1 MDMMVKPQLMRDAV
15 IETIIE
21 AAAKDRDI
29 LFISADLGAA
39 ALDGFRRDFPD
50 QFIHAGIA
58 EQNMV
63 DLASGLALSGKKVF
77 LYAMAPFITARC
89 YEQVK
94 CVIASMNLPVTLIAV
109 GVGLGYDHATLTH
122 FTPEDIACMRALNGI
137 EVLTPSDAPSAA
149 AIARACIDDP
159 KFRYIRLERQPL
171 ASLYHG
177 GFDTALEDGF
187 GHLTAGSRV
196 AIVACGYLTHKALA
210 AADELRDAGIE
221 AGVVDLVRAK
231 PLDGN
236 KLTDLFAG
244 YDAVL
249 TVEEQLLEGGMG
261 SAVAEALID
270 AADGRGGLPPIK
282 RLGLRDGFEVVNG
295 SRDELHR
302 LYGIGTPDIAAAA
315 RDLAEAQSAEA
326 QSAKAQPA

>member
-1 MDMMVKPQLMRDAV
+1 MDMVVKPKLQRDAV
-15 IETIIE
+15 IETIV
-21 AAAKDRDI
+21 AAARKDKDI
-29 LFISADLGAA
+29 LLISADLGAA
-39 ALDGFRRDFPD
+39 ALDSFREDFPD

-137 EVLTPSDAPSAA
+137 EVLTPSDANSAA
-149 AIARACIDDP
+149 AIAQICIDDP

-171 ASLYHG
+171 AALYHG
-177 GFDTALEDGF
+177 GFDAALNDGF
-187 GHLTAGSRV
+187 GHLCAGSRV
-196 AIVACGYLTHKALA
+196 AIVACGYLTHNALA
-210 AADELRDAGIE
+210 AADALRDAGIE
-221 AGVVDLVRAK
+221 AGVIDLVRVK
-231 PLDGN
+231 PLDGA
-236 KLTDLFAG
+236 KLTELFAG

-270 AADGRGGLPPIK
+270 AADGRRAVVPIK

-295 SRDELHR
+295 DRGELHR
-302 LYGIGTPDIAAAA
+302 LYGIDTNHIIAAAGH
-315 RDLAEAQSAEA
+315 LAEARPE
-326 QSAKAQPA
+326 